1 MHTEAYT
8 WVKEHAPDAQSVL
21 DIGGRDVNGTVH
33 DLFPNATVY
42 TVLDAMP
49 GDNVDIVADASTW
62 TPDRQY
68 DVVVCCE
75 VFEHTAVW
83 REICTTAY
91 LGLRPGGTFIA
102 TMGGPGR
109 APHSAVDGGHI
120 LQPGEHYGNVDP
132 DDLHRT
138 LTVIGFEGITVDQQ
152 HHPMADVRAVATR
165 PSATR
170 EWQRIGQPTTGL
182 VSTALVNTSFTP
194 PLQAPSCCH
203 VPGAETDT

>member
-8 WVKEHAPDAQSVL
+8 WVKEHAPSNATTVL
-21 DIGGRDVNGTVH
+21 DLGGRDVNGTVR
-33 DLFPNATVY
+33 DLFPVAEVY

-49 GDNVDIVADASTW
+49 GHNVDIVADASVW
-62 TPDRQY
+62 TPQRSY

-75 VFEHTAVW
+75 VFEHTPVW

-91 LGLRPGGTFIA
+91 LALTPGGTFIA

-132 DDLHRT
+132 DDLHRQ

-165 PSATR
+165 PLSKATGGQIRPANTDGDSITARLSDGCWYAPGVPDEIAR
-170 EWQRIGQPTTGL
+170 ELNQ
-182 VSTALVNTSFTP
+182 
-194 PLQAPSCCH
+194 
-203 VPGAETDT
+203 